1 MYLHVPAEFMA
12 YSVMPPR
19 DLETIF
25 SPRPKR
31 KSEEISVSLP
41 VLKKTKSQNLNTYTL
56 IENQTLLETLEERSE
71 KKVEN
76 FVFCFFPCIRKP
88 NP

>member
-1 MYLHVPAEFMA
+1 MYLHVPAEFLA
-12 YSVMPPR
+12 CSVMR
-19 DLETIF
+19 QKDLETIF

-31 KSEEISVSLP
+31 KSEEILVSLP

-56 IENQTLLETLEERSE
+56 IENQSLLETLEERSE
-71 KKVEN
+71 KKAEN
-76 FVFCFFPCIRKP
+76 FVFCFFSCIRKP